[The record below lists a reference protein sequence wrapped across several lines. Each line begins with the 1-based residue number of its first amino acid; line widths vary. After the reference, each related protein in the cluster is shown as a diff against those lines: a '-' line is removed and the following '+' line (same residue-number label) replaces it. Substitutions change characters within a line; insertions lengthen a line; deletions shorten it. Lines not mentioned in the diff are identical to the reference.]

1 MPAEEELS
9 RARLAL
15 QRVLAKLRRAAPES
29 ARETLVQALCDG
41 LRTIPVPLVGAFL
54 ARLAE
59 DSLKPES
66 VGPDLEDLLDRLE
79 QMQGS
84 DEQFAAGLE
93 MLGADVDQL
102 LGDLRAIRETQVG
115 TAFRIAR
122 PRIDANWPIS
132 DNHISALLLNRGGG
146 LVVLDEIRVEVER
159 CSTDV
164 RADLTVPAAPL
175 NVIYLKA
182 TLDVGTPTYPLFEL
196 NDEPPHQFAQG
207 LGAERLEIDLE
218 SRQNASYLLRLHLA
232 YYDAEADADRELAW
246 PQPPDAPIELRFPW
260 APGWRPDMELLN
272 RDAVF
277 DDIAARVEALASW
290 FRDGGGPEELEP
302 IGIPQY
308 MATPYLLE
316 RLIAVLKQDALGG
329 PFHHQE
335 LKTAIGRLEQALSGE
350 GDGRR
355 G

>member
-1 MPAEEELS
+1 MHSEGELS

-59 DSLKPES
+59 DSLKPDS
-66 VGPDLEDLLDRLE
+66 VGPDLEDLLARLE
-79 QMQGS
+79 QMEGS
-84 DEQFAAGLE
+84 DEQFAEGLQV
-93 MLGADVDQL
+93 LGADVEQL

-122 PRIDANWPIS
+122 PQVDANWPIS

-146 LVVLDEIRVEVER
+146 LVVLDEVRVEVER
-159 CSTDV
+159 CCSDI

-196 NDEPPHQFAQG
+196 NGEPPHQFAQG
-207 LGAERLEIDLE
+207 LGAERLEIDLA
-218 SRQNASYLLRLHLA
+218 SLQNASYDLRLHVA
-232 YYDAEADADRELAW
+232 WYDAEADADRELVW
-246 PQPPDAPIELRFPW
+246 PQPPDAPISLRFPW
-260 APGWRPDMELLN
+260 APGWRSDMELLD

-277 DDIAARVEALASW
+277 ADVAARLDALARW
-290 FRDGGGPEELEP
+290 FDDSGSQDQLKP
-302 IGIPQY
+302 IGIPAY

-316 RLIAVLKQDALGG
+316 RLIAVLKRDDLAG
-329 PFHHQE
+329 PFHHEE
-335 LKTAIGRLEQALSGE
+335 LASAIGRLEQALSAS
-350 GDGRR
+350 
-355 G
+355 